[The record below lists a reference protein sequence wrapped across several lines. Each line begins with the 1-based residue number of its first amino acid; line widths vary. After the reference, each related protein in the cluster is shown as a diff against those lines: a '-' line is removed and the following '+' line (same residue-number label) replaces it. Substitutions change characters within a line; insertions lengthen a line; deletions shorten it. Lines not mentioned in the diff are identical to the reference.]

1 MVTEK
6 AFWNNGKLVAEK
18 TGLAR
23 EEEQKKPGILPEFCG
38 KARPEAV
45 KEDSSPSW
53 GRSAKEG
60 KTDDGGSGKKRRD
73 IHPLR
78 GNQAVSPK
86 RTHSSPFNSLGSPF
100 RRCAGAVFLL

>member
-23 EEEQKKPGILPEFCG
+23 DEEQKKPGILPEFCG

-60 KTDDGGSGKKRRD
+60 KTYDGGSGKKRRD

-86 RTHSSPFNSLGSPF
+86 RTKT
-100 RRCAGAVFLL
+100 AGMTPEATPITPRG